1 MTTKYPLQLK
11 NEPSKYPRREYV
23 TGRWRVQLDRHP
35 KQYSR
40 WDWMI
45 EEQNNGPV
53 YWHRTIGDEPSYEDV
68 KRYIKSQH
76 WSGDDYRG

>member
-1 MTTKYPLQLK
+1 MTGPIEYK

-23 TGRWRVQLDRHP
+23 TGVWRVQLDYNPRMDH
-35 KQYSR
+35 

-53 YWHRTIGDEPSYEDV
+53 YWHRTAGTDGEPLYPDG
-68 KRYIKSQH
+68 KRYIKSQD
-76 WSGDDYRG
+76 WSGVDYRG